1 MKNLFSKIALMTIT
15 MVLVIAFASCGKHK
29 GFTKDETGFYY
40 KFYVENTDSA
50 KLDEGSYVVFTHRLY
65 TVDTVL
71 FEDYPMEWMIQEPVF
86 AGDLNDALLHLHNG
100 DSVTLIFNA
109 DSFAHYYFGMD
120 DFQPDLKEREI
131 YIDLKV
137 VAAFT
142 SAQVLEMQQ
151 KRNEEMAALR
161 DSEAERMAQY
171 IAENNITAAPQ
182 ASGLIYVKKS
192 AGKGAKAVD
201 GKLVSVHYTGK
212 LLDGAVF
219 DSSVERGEPIQF
231 ILGAHQVIPGWEE
244 GIALM
249 QEGEKGTLLIPSD
262 LAYGEYGQ
270 GPIAPYSPL
279 VFDVELVKV
288 EDAPQAAAP
297 AIAQ

>member
-1 MKNLFSKIALMTIT
+1 MKNLFSKLVLLFAIV
-15 MVLVIAFASCGKHK
+15 VLVASMSSCGKHK

-50 KLDEGSYVVFTHRLY
+50 KLDKGSYVIFTHRLY

-71 FEDYPMEWMIQEPVF
+71 FENYPMEWMIQDPVF
-86 AGDLNDALLHLHNG
+86 KGDLNEALMHLHNG

-120 DFQPDLKEREI
+120 EFQPELKEREI

-137 VAAFT
+137 LTAFT
-142 SAQVLEMQQ
+142 SEQVAEMQQ
-151 KRNEEMAALR
+151 KHNEEMAALR

-171 IAENNITAAPQ
+171 IAENGITAKPT

-212 LLDGAVF
+212 LLDGTVF
-219 DSSVERGEPIQF
+219 DSSIERGEPIQF
-231 ILGAHQVIPGWEE
+231 VLGTHQVIPGWEQ

-249 QEGEKGTLLIPSD
+249 QEGEKGTLIIPSN
-262 LAYGEYGQ
+262 LAYGEYGS
-270 GPIAPYSPL
+270 GPIPPFSPL

-297 AIAQ
+297 VMAE